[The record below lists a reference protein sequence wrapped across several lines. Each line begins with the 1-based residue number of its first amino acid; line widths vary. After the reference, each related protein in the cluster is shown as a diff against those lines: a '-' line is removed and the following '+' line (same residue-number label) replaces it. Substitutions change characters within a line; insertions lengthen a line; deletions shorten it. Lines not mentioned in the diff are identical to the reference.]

1 MLQLYYNEQDANVLQ
16 RPTPAFSN
24 LLLLS
29 DHVLWPSGEAET
41 RLYFHMQVFEITSA
55 SSLKR
60 RRTRIFTKRQRSYRN
75 DCLFPG
81 NGMLRLPVYALGGLL
96 LLMLPGAVTAR
107 MVARE
112 GLMFGHRK

>member
-41 RLYFHMQVFEITSA
+41 RLYFHHAGLRDHVG
-55 SSLKR
+55 
-60 RRTRIFTKRQRSYRN
+60 IFTQETQN
-75 DCLFPG
+75 DNLYQEIEI
-81 NGMLRLPVYALGGLL
+81 LP
-96 LLMLPGAVTAR
+96 
-107 MVARE
+107 
-112 GLMFGHRK
+112 K